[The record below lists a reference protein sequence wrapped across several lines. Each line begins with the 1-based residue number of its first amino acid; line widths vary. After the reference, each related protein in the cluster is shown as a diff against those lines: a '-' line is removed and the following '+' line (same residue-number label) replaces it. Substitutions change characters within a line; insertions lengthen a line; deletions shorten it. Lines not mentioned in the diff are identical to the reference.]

1 MTKSTTRV
9 AVRLRIGLSGS
20 VIVAASVVLAGCATS
35 NTKSALLSGAE
46 PVERVVGPH
55 DKVPPGGGR
64 YQVGRP
70 YTIGG
75 RTYYPR
81 EDPNLDQS
89 GVASWY
95 GGDYHHGTRT
105 ANGEIVDR
113 DGISAAHK
121 TMPLPSYARVTNLKN
136 GRSIVVR
143 VNDRGPYVASRVID
157 LSEKTAELLD
167 MKSHGIGKV
176 RVQYLGRAGLAGS
189 DQRILA
195 ATLSGPGIN
204 SGHDERTLLAQADLR
219 AGPRRNLPAV
229 APTMVASASPS
240 LFSTAAAP
248 KGAAQASLFS
258 QSRAGAPAS
267 AAARV
272 TNVAFAPV
280 ADAYSFDLAGV
291 DPRTMRAAMI
301 AAKPVSSSAEVIAQ
315 SMPPASGGP
324 MSILPVSAGASSV
337 ATTEIGQTP
346 VSGLPSRTSSY
357 AAASRISS
365 AHAIFAPMGEG
376 ERLAHLID

>member
-1 MTKSTTRV
+1 MTKSTTRA
-9 AVRLRIGLSGS
+9 AVRPRIGLSGS

-64 YQVGRP
+64 YQVGKP

-81 EDPNLDQS
+81 EETDLDES

-105 ANGEIVDR
+105 ANGEVVDR
-113 DGISAAHK
+113 DAISAAHK

-157 LSEKTAELLD
+157 LSEKTAELLEV
-167 MKSHGIGKV
+167 KRHGLGKV

-189 DQRILA
+189 DQRVLA
-195 ATLSGPGIN
+195 ATLTGPGLN
-204 SGHDERTLLAQADLR
+204 SGHDERVLLAQADLR
-219 AGPRRNLPAV
+219 SGPRRNVPA
-229 APTMVASASPS
+229 AMPTMVASASPS
-240 LFSTAAAP
+240 LVGASSAP
-248 KGAAQASLFS
+248 RGAAQASLFGQAHAS
-258 QSRAGAPAS
+258 TPAPV
-267 AAARV
+267 RV
-272 TNVAFAPV
+272 TTVAFAPV

-301 AAKPVSSSAEVIAQ
+301 AAA

-324 MSILPVSAGASSV
+324 LSILPGATGSSSV
-337 ATTEIGQTP
+337 ATTEDDVTP
-346 VSGLPSRTSSY
+346 LSGLPSRTSSY
-357 AAASRISS
+357 AKTSRISS
-365 AHAIFAPMGEG
+365 AHAIFASMGEG
-376 ERLAHLID
+376 ERLARLID